1 MLTTIAIE
9 SLKRR
14 KSTALLTLVSIVIS
28 VSLLLSVDI
37 IRTQLKSSFTRTVS
51 GVDVIVGAPSG
62 QLNLLLSSV
71 FNLTTPPRGISWDS
85 VSSLNSD
92 PRVSWLI
99 PLSLGDTHSGYRVI
113 GTTNAYFE
121 HFKYGDKQP
130 LVFAEGGPFAHVGAA
145 VIGADV
151 AASLGYQVDDSIV
164 ISHGLGNVSFRQ
176 HDGFPFSVT
185 GVLEKT
191 GTPVD
196 KAVYVTLAGLEKAH
210 EHAGPSGI
218 IKPSQSI
225 QRPSNLPAQAHAH
238 TGVAAAVHGN
248 GEHKGISHGEAGHE
262 EVGDEGDN
270 NPHSHEEEPE
280 HQRFGEMD
288 VENNHVSS
296 VSAVMLGLN
305 NRVTALQL
313 QYQLNQR
320 STEPVLAILPGMA
333 LAELWQIMGNVEALL
348 LLLSSLI
355 VISALIGLATMLLAT
370 MRERNQE
377 IAVLRTIGASPA
389 GLLMLIQLEAAFIA
403 LIGCGISIIVVTS
416 LLTVL
421 KPWLSAEFGLFLSD
435 KLVSSNSIAI
445 IMLVLVSTVIVSFFP
460 AYAAYKRG
468 LNAGLN
474 SQ

>member
-1 MLTTIAIE
+1 VLTTIAIE

-14 KSTALLTLVSIVIS
+14 KNTALLTLVSIVIS

-37 IRTQLKSSFTRTVS
+37 IRSQVKDSFTRTVS

-71 FNLTTPPRGISWDS
+71 FNLTTPSKGISWDS

-99 PLSLGDTHSGYRVI
+99 PLSLGDTHRGYRVI

-130 LVFAEGGPFAHVGAA
+130 LLFAEGGPFAHMGTA

-151 AASLGYQVDDSIV
+151 AESLDYRVEDSIV

-196 KAVYVTLAGLEKAH
+196 KAVYVTLIGLEKAH

-218 IKPSQSI
+218 VKPSRTI
-225 QRPSNLPAQAHAH
+225 QRPSNLHAQTHAH
-238 TGVAAAVHGN
+238 TGAENAVHDN
-248 GEHKGISHGEAGHE
+248 GKHKGISHEEAGHKE
-262 EVGDEGDN
+262 TEYEGDFS
-270 NPHSHEEEPE
+270 PHAHEEEPE
-280 HQRFGEMD
+280 RQRFSQMD
-288 VENNHVSS
+288 VENNNVSS
-296 VSAVMLGLN
+296 VSAVMLGLK

-320 STEPVLAILPGMA
+320 SKEPVLAILPGMA

-348 LLLSSLI
+348 LLLSSFI
-355 VISALIGLATMLLAT
+355 VVSALIGLATMLLAT
-370 MRERNQE
+370 MRERYQE

-389 GLLMLIQLEAAFIA
+389 ALLILVQLEALLIA
-403 LIGCGISIIVVTS
+403 LAGCCVSMLVVTG

-421 KPWLSAEFGLFLSD
+421 KPWLSAEFGLFLND
-435 KLVSSNSIAI
+435 ILLSSNSVAI
-445 IMLVLVSTVIVSFFP
+445 VILVLVSTYMVSFFP

-468 LNAGLN
+468 LHAELN

>member
-14 KSTALLTLVSIVIS
+14 KNTALLTLVSIVIS

-37 IRTQLKSSFTRTVS
+37 IRSQVKDSFTRTVS

-71 FNLTTPPRGISWDS
+71 FNLTTPSKGISWDS

-130 LVFAEGGPFAHVGAA
+130 LVFAEGGPFAQVGSA

-151 AASLGYQVDDSIV
+151 AESLGYRVDDSIV

-196 KAVYVTLAGLEKAH
+196 KAVYVTLTGLEKAH
-210 EHAGPSGI
+210 EHAAPSGI
-218 IKPSQSI
+218 VKPSQSI
-225 QRPSNLPAQAHAH
+225 QRQSSLHAQAHAH
-238 TGVAAAVHGN
+238 TGAETAVHDQD
-248 GEHKGISHGEAGHE
+248 EHDTIRH
-262 EVGDEGDN
+262 DEGAERQYVSELDA
-270 NPHSHEEEPE
+270 
-280 HQRFGEMD
+280 
-288 VENNHVSS
+288 ENKNISS
-296 VSAVMLGLN
+296 VSAVMLGLK

-320 STEPVLAILPGMA
+320 SKEPVLAILPGMA

-355 VISALIGLATMLLAT
+355 VVSALIGLATMLLAT
-370 MRERNQE
+370 MRERYQE

-389 GLLMLIQLEAAFIA
+389 ALLVLVQLEAL
-403 LIGCGISIIVVTS
+403 LITLAGCGVSMLVVTG
-416 LLTVL
+416 LLTLL
-421 KPWLSAEFGLFLSD
+421 KPWLSAEFGLFLSGT
-435 KLVSSNSIAI
+435 LLSPNSVAI
-445 IMLVLVSTVIVSFFP
+445 VVLVLVSTYIVSFFP

-468 LNAGLN
+468 LHAELN
-474 SQ
+474 GQ

>member
-1 MLTTIAIE
+1 MLTTIAVE

-14 KSTALLTLVSIVIS
+14 KNTALLTLVSIVIS

-37 IRTQLKSSFTRTVS
+37 IRTQVKSSFTRTVS

-71 FNLTTPPRGISWDS
+71 FNLTTPSRGISWGS

-130 LVFAEGGPFAHVGAA
+130 LVFTEGGPFLQLGSA

-151 AASLGYQVDDSIV
+151 AESLGYRVHDSIV

-176 HDGFPFSVT
+176 HDGFPFSVS
-185 GVLEKT
+185 GVLKKT
-191 GTPVD
+191 GTPID
-196 KAVYVTLAGLEKAH
+196 KAVYVTLIGLEKAH

-218 IKPSQSI
+218 VKPSQSI
-225 QRPSNLPAQAHAH
+225 QRPSNLHAQAH
-238 TGVAAAVHGN
+238 TDGETAVRDNSEHNGN
-248 GEHKGISHGEAGHE
+248 HGENPEHE
-262 EVGDEGDN
+262 EAGYEGDN
-270 NPHSHEEEPE
+270 SPHSHEDEP
-280 HQRFGEMD
+280 QSKRFGEMD
-288 VENNHVSS
+288 IENNKVSS
-296 VSAVMLGLN
+296 VSAVMLGLK

-320 STEPVLAILPGMA
+320 SNEPVLAILPGMA

-355 VISALIGLATMLLAT
+355 VVSALIGLATMLLAT
-370 MRERNQE
+370 MRERYQE
-377 IAVLRTIGASPA
+377 IAVLRTIGASPGA
-389 GLLMLIQLEAAFIA
+389 LLILIQLEALLIA
-403 LIGCGISIIVVTS
+403 LAGCVLSMLMVTG

-421 KPWLSAEFGLFLSD
+421 KPWLSAEFGLFLND
-435 KLVSSNSIAI
+435 TLLSSNSLVIVI
-445 IMLVLVSTVIVSFFP
+445 LVLASTYIVSFFP

-468 LNAGLN
+468 LHAELN
-474 SQ
+474 GQ

>member
-1 MLTTIAIE
+1 MLTTIAIQ

-14 KSTALLTLVSIVIS
+14 KNTALLTLVSIVIS

-37 IRTQLKSSFTRTVS
+37 IRSQVKNSFTRTVS

-71 FNLTTPPRGISWDS
+71 FNLTTPSKGISWDS
-85 VSSLNSD
+85 VSSLNND

-113 GTTNAYFE
+113 GTTNAYFK

-130 LVFAEGGPFAHVGAA
+130 LIFAEGGPFAHVGAA

-151 AASLGYQVDDSIV
+151 AESLGYRIDDSIV

-196 KAVYVTLAGLEKAH
+196 KAVYVTLIGLEKAH
-210 EHAGPSGI
+210 VHASPSSI
-218 IKPSQSI
+218 VKPSQSI
-225 QRPSNLPAQAHAH
+225 QRPSKLHAQAHVH
-238 TGVAAAVHGN
+238 SDGEAAVYDN
-248 GEHKGISHGEAGHE
+248 GEHKTTNHEEAGHE
-262 EVGDEGDN
+262 EARYEGDN
-270 NPHSHEEEPE
+270 SPHSHKEKPE
-280 HQRFGEMD
+280 RQRLGEMD
-288 VENNHVSS
+288 IENNNVSS
-296 VSAVMLGLN
+296 VSAVMLGLK
-305 NRVTALQL
+305 NRITALQL

-320 STEPVLAILPGMA
+320 SKDPVLAILPGMA

-355 VISALIGLATMLLAT
+355 VVSALIGLATMLLAT
-370 MRERNQE
+370 MRERYQE

-389 GLLMLIQLEAAFIA
+389 ALLMLIQLEALLIA
-403 LIGCGISIIVVTS
+403 LAGCGVSMLVVTG
-416 LLTVL
+416 LLSAL

-435 KLVSSNSIAI
+435 TLLSSNSLAI
-445 IMLVLVSTVIVSFFP
+445 VLLVLLSTYIVSFFP

-468 LNAGLN
+468 LHAELT

>member
-14 KSTALLTLVSIVIS
+14 KNTALLTLVSIVIS

-37 IRTQLKSSFTRTVS
+37 IRSQVKDSFTRTVS

-71 FNLTTPPRGISWDS
+71 FNLTTPSKGISWDS
-85 VSSLNSD
+85 VISLNSD

-130 LVFAEGGPFAHVGAA
+130 LVFAEGGPFAHVGSA

-151 AASLGYQVDDSIV
+151 AESLGYRVDDSIV

-176 HDGFPFSVT
+176 HDSFPFSVA

-196 KAVYVTLAGLEKAH
+196 KAVYVTLIGLERAH
-210 EHAGPSGI
+210 EHAGHSGI
-218 IKPSQSI
+218 VKPSQSI
-225 QRPSNLPAQAHAH
+225 QRPSNLHAQAHAH
-238 TGVAAAVHGN
+238 TDGETAVHGN
-248 GEHKGISHGEAGHE
+248 SEHKGISHEEAGHE
-262 EVGDEGDN
+262 KESYEGDN
-270 NPHSHEEEPE
+270 PPHSHEEEPDR
-280 HQRFGEMD
+280 QRMGEMN
-288 VENNHVSS
+288 VENNNVSS
-296 VSAVMLGLN
+296 VSAVMLGLK

-320 STEPVLAILPGMA
+320 SNEPVLAILPGMA

-355 VISALIGLATMLLAT
+355 VVSALIGLATMLLAT
-370 MRERNQE
+370 MRERYQE

-389 GLLMLIQLEAAFIA
+389 ALLILVQLEALLIA
-403 LIGCGISIIVVTS
+403 LAGCGVSMLLVTG

-435 KLVSSNSIAI
+435 TLLSSNSLAI
-445 IMLVLVSTVIVSFFP
+445 VILVLLSTYIVSFFP

-468 LNAGLN
+468 LHAELN